1 MDRTE
6 YGDNDDDDDDDS
18 MDDNVGFR
26 HLNGVLSGLTEYTI
40 G

>member
-18 MDDNVGFR
+18 LDDDDGFR
-26 HLNGVLSGLTEYTI
+26 HLIGVLSGLTEYTI